1 MVCPDVEQIVTA
13 NIKAHVLIVEDE
25 PVTRAKLAAQL
36 TAEGFVVSEAG
47 DARDMRAIVAKT
59 VPDVV
64 LLDIN
69 LPDESGLIL
78 ARDLRAKSSVGIILV
93 TVRQDETDRIVGL
106 ELGADDYITKPFNP
120 RELAVRVRN
129 LIRRVAPTMAAER
142 SASGVFT
149 FAGWKLDCDA
159 RQLTSPD
166 GEAVRLTRGEFD
178 VLAALARNPGRAL
191 TRDQLLDMTQH
202 DGEAVIDRTIDVL
215 VGRLRRKI
223 EVDAK
228 RPGIIVTVHGIG
240 YRLVAG

>member
-1 MVCPDVEQIVTA
+1 MSIAQR
-13 NIKAHVLIVEDE
+13 AHVLVVEDE
-25 PVTRAKLAAQL
+25 PVTRAKLAAHL
-36 TAEGFVVSEAG
+36 TAEGFQVSEAA
-47 DARDMRAIVAKT
+47 DARDMRAIIARQI
-59 VPDVV
+59 PDVV

-78 ARDLRAKSSVGIILV
+78 ARDLRAKSAVGIILV
-93 TVRQDETDRIVGL
+93 TARQDETDRIVGL

-129 LIRRVAPTMAAER
+129 LIRRVAPTLAAER
-142 SASGVFT
+142 QASGVFT
-149 FAGWKLDCDA
+149 FAGWKLDCDS
-159 RQLTSPD
+159 RQLLSPT

-191 TRDQLLDMTQH
+191 TRDQLLDLTQH

-223 EVDAK
+223 EHDPKHPA
-228 RPGIIVTVHGIG
+228 IIMTVHGIG
-240 YRLVAG
+240 YRLVIG

>member
-1 MVCPDVEQIVTA
+1 VNFLGQGDCLST
-13 NIKAHVLIVEDE
+13 KAHVLIVEDE
-25 PVTRAKLAAQL
+25 PVTRSKLAAYL
-36 TAEGFVVSEAG
+36 MAEGFQVSEAA
-47 DARDMRAIVAKT
+47 DARDMRAVISRA

-78 ARDLRAKSSVGIILV
+78 ARDLRSKSSVGIILV
-93 TVRQDETDRIVGL
+93 TARQDEMDRIVGL

-129 LIRRVAPTMAAER
+129 LQRRVAPTMAAER
-142 SASGVFT
+142 SASGVYA
-149 FAGWKLDCDA
+149 FAGWRLDCDA
-159 RQLTSPD
+159 RQLISPT

-178 VLAALARNPGRAL
+178 VLAALARNAGRAL
-191 TRDQLLDMTQH
+191 TRDQLLDLTQH
-202 DGEAVIDRTIDVL
+202 DGDAVVDRTIDVL

-223 EVDAK
+223 EAEP
-228 RPGIIVTVHGIG
+228 RNPSIILTVHGVG

>member
-1 MVCPDVEQIVTA
+1 MSIAQR
-13 NIKAHVLIVEDE
+13 AHVLVVEDE
-25 PVTRAKLAAQL
+25 PVTRAKLAAHL
-36 TAEGFVVSEAG
+36 TAEGFQVSEAA
-47 DARDMRAIVAKT
+47 DARDMRAIIARQT
-59 VPDVV
+59 PDVV

-78 ARDLRAKSSVGIILV
+78 ARDLRAKSAVGIILV
-93 TVRQDETDRIVGL
+93 TARQDETDRIVGL

-129 LIRRVAPTMAAER
+129 LIRRVAPTLAAER
-142 SASGVFT
+142 QASGVFT
-149 FAGWKLDCDA
+149 FAGWKLDCDS
-159 RQLTSPD
+159 RQLLSPT

-191 TRDQLLDMTQH
+191 TRDQLLDLTQH

-223 EVDAK
+223 EQDPKHPA
-228 RPGIIVTVHGIG
+228 IIMTVHGIG
-240 YRLVAG
+240 YRLVIG

>member
-1 MVCPDVEQIVTA
+1 MST
-13 NIKAHVLIVEDE
+13 KAHVLIVEDE
-25 PVTRAKLAAQL
+25 PVTRAKLAAYL
-36 TAEGFVVSEAG
+36 TAEGFQVSEAA
-47 DARDMRAIVAKT
+47 DARDMKAVVAKA

-78 ARDLRAKSSVGIILV
+78 ARELRAKSSVGIILV
-93 TVRQDETDRIVGL
+93 TARQDETDRIVGL
-106 ELGADDYITKPFNP
+106 EIGADDYITKPFNP

-129 LIRRVAPTMAAER
+129 LQRRVAPTMAAER
-142 SASGVFT
+142 SASGIYA
-149 FAGWKLDCDA
+149 FAGWRLDCDA
-159 RQLTSPD
+159 RQLASPT
-166 GEAVRLTRGEFD
+166 GENIRLTRGEFD
-178 VLAALARNPGRAL
+178 VLAALARNAGRAL

-223 EVDAK
+223 EGDS
-228 RPGIIVTVHGIG
+228 RHPTIILTVHGVG

>member
-1 MVCPDVEQIVTA
+1 MAGPA
-13 NIKAHVLIVEDE
+13 KAHVLIVEDE
-25 PVTRAKLAAQL
+25 PVTRAKLAAHL
-36 TAEGFVVSEAG
+36 VGEGFQVSEAA
-47 DARDMRAIVAKT
+47 DARDMRTIVSKT

-93 TVRQDETDRIVGL
+93 TARQDETDRIVGL

-142 SASGVFT
+142 SATGVFT
-149 FAGWKLDCDA
+149 FGGWRLDCDA

-178 VLAALARNPGRAL
+178 VLAALARNAGRAL
-191 TRDQLLDMTQH
+191 TRDQLLDLTQH
-202 DGEAVIDRTIDVL
+202 DGDAVIDRTIDVL
-215 VGRLRRKI
+215 IGRLRRKI
-223 EVDAK
+223 EADPK
-228 RPGIIVTVHGIG
+228 RPAIIMTVHGIG

>member
-1 MVCPDVEQIVTA
+1 VSA
-13 NIKAHVLIVEDE
+13 KAHVLIVEDE
-25 PVTRAKLAAQL
+25 PVTRSKLAAYL
-36 TAEGFVVSEAG
+36 AAEGFQVSEAA
-47 DARDMRAIVAKT
+47 DAKDMRTCIAKA

-93 TVRQDETDRIVGL
+93 TARQDEMDRIVGL

-129 LIRRVAPTMAAER
+129 LQRRVAPTMAAER
-142 SASGVFT
+142 SASGIYT

-159 RQLTSPD
+159 RQLLSPTA
-166 GEAVRLTRGEFD
+166 EPVRLTRGEFD
-178 VLAALARNPGRAL
+178 VLSALARNPGRAL

-202 DGEAVIDRTIDVL
+202 DGEAVVDRTIDVL

-223 EVDAK
+223 ETDPR
-228 RPGIIVTVHGIG
+228 RPAIILTVHGVG
-240 YRLVAG
+240 YRLVAA

>member
-1 MVCPDVEQIVTA
+1 MSA
-13 NIKAHVLIVEDE
+13 KAHVLIVEDE

-36 TAEGFVVSEAG
+36 VAEGFQVSEAA
-47 DARDMRAIVAKT
+47 DARDMKAIVARA

-69 LPDESGLIL
+69 LPDENGLVL
-78 ARDLRAKSSVGIILV
+78 ARDLRSKSSVGIILV
-93 TVRQDETDRIVGL
+93 TARRDETDRIVGL

-129 LIRRVAPTMAAER
+129 LQRRVAPTMAAER
-142 SASGVFT
+142 SASGVYG

-159 RQLTSPD
+159 RQLTSPT

-178 VLAALARNPGRAL
+178 VLAALARNAGRAL

-202 DGEAVIDRTIDVL
+202 DGEAVVDRTIDVL

-223 EVDAK
+223 EADPRHPA
-228 RPGIIVTVHGIG
+228 IILTVHGVG

>member
-1 MVCPDVEQIVTA
+1 MST
-13 NIKAHVLIVEDE
+13 KAHVLIVEDE
-25 PVTRAKLAAQL
+25 PVTRSKLAAYL
-36 TAEGFVVSEAG
+36 TAEGFQVSEAA
-47 DARDMRAIVAKT
+47 DAKDMKAAVARA

-78 ARDLRAKSSVGIILV
+78 ARELRAKSSVGIILV
-93 TVRQDETDRIVGL
+93 TARQDETDRIVGL
-106 ELGADDYITKPFNP
+106 EIGADDYITKPFNP

-129 LIRRVAPTMAAER
+129 LQRRVAPTMAAER
-142 SASGVFT
+142 SASGVHS
-149 FAGWKLDCDA
+149 FAGWRLDCDA
-159 RQLTSPD
+159 RQLFSPD
-166 GEAVRLTRGEFD
+166 GKVVRLTRGEFD
-178 VLAALARNPGRAL
+178 VLAALARNAGRAL

-223 EVDAK
+223 EADSRHPSV
-228 RPGIIVTVHGIG
+228 ILTVHGVG

>member
-1 MVCPDVEQIVTA
+1 MNSTGKP
-13 NIKAHVLIVEDE
+13 HVLIVEDE
-25 PVTRAKLAAQL
+25 PVTRAKLAAHL
-36 TAEGFVVSEAG
+36 ASEGFIVSEAA

-78 ARDLRAKSSVGIILV
+78 ARDLRAKSSVGIVLV
-93 TVRQDETDRIVGL
+93 TARQDETDRIVGL

-129 LIRRVAPTMAAER
+129 LIRRVAPSMAAER
-142 SASGVFT
+142 SACGI
-149 FAGWKLDCDA
+149 FAFGGWKLDCDA
-159 RQLTSPD
+159 RQLISPAGD
-166 GEAVRLTRGEFD
+166 SVRLTRGEFD
-178 VLAALARNPGRAL
+178 VLAALARHPGRAL
-191 TRDQLLDMTQH
+191 TRDQLLDLTQH

-223 EVDAK
+223 EDDPK
-228 RPGIIVTVHGIG
+228 RPAIIVTVHGIG
-240 YRLVAG
+240 YRLVS

>member
-1 MVCPDVEQIVTA
+1 MSPR
-13 NIKAHVLIVEDE
+13 AHVLIVEDE
-25 PVTRAKLAAQL
+25 PVTRAKLAAYL
-36 TAEGFVVSEAG
+36 TAEGFQVSEAA
-47 DARDMRAIVAKT
+47 DARDMKAIVSKT
-59 VPDVV
+59 IPDVV

-78 ARDLRAKSSVGIILV
+78 ARELRAKSSVGIILV
-93 TVRQDETDRIVGL
+93 TARQDETDRIVGL
-106 ELGADDYITKPFNP
+106 EIGADDYITKPFNP

-129 LIRRVAPTMAAER
+129 LQRRVAPSMAAER
-142 SASGVFT
+142 SASGVYAFG
-149 FAGWKLDCDA
+149 GWRLDCDA
-159 RQLTSPD
+159 RQLASPT

-178 VLAALARNPGRAL
+178 VLAALARNAGRAL

-223 EVDAK
+223 EVDS
-228 RPGIIVTVHGIG
+228 RHPSIILTVHGVG

>member
-1 MVCPDVEQIVTA
+1 MVNGSA
-13 NIKAHVLIVEDE
+13 KAHVLIVEDE
-25 PVTRAKLAAQL
+25 PVTRAKLAAHL
-36 TAEGFVVSEAG
+36 ISEGFQVSEAA
-47 DARDMRAIVAKT
+47 DARDMRAIVSRT

-93 TVRQDETDRIVGL
+93 TARQDETDRIVGL
-106 ELGADDYITKPFNP
+106 ELGADDYITKPFNA

-129 LIRRVAPTMAAER
+129 LIRRVAPSMAAER
-142 SASGVFT
+142 QASGIYSFS
-149 FAGWKLDCDA
+149 GWKLDCDA
-159 RQLTSPD
+159 RQLISPT

-178 VLAALARNPGRAL
+178 VLAALARNAGRAL
-191 TRDQLLDMTQH
+191 TRDQLLDLTQH

-223 EVDAK
+223 EADPK
-228 RPGIIVTVHGIG
+228 HPSIIVTVHGIG
-240 YRLVAG
+240 YRLAGS

>member
-1 MVCPDVEQIVTA
+1 MVT
-13 NIKAHVLIVEDE
+13 NTSKAHVLIVEDE
-25 PVTRAKLAAQL
+25 PVTRSKLAAHL
-36 TAEGFVVSEAG
+36 TSEGFMVSEAA
-47 DARDMRAIVAKT
+47 DARDMRTIVSKT

-93 TVRQDETDRIVGL
+93 TARQDETDRIVGL

-129 LIRRVAPTMAAER
+129 LIRRVAPSMAAER
-142 SASGVFT
+142 SASGVHS
-149 FAGWKLDCDA
+149 FAGWRLDCDA
-159 RQLTSPD
+159 RQLTSPR

-191 TRDQLLDMTQH
+191 SRDQLLDLTQH

-215 VGRLRRKI
+215 IGRLRRKI
-223 EVDAK
+223 EADPK
-228 RPGIIVTVHGIG
+228 RPSIIVTVHGIG
-240 YRLVAG
+240 YRLIAS